1 GRCCCG
7 CEKLW
12 WLGLVSSR
20 PGSLHRRHRHGRTKG
35 SVSERPKEA
44 VLKTVVRQPR
54 TVGSNPT
61 ASAECRA
68 PEHVAG
74 SDAFGGVVVS
84 GEANG
89 GRNRI
94 LFRVKSIRLRPPLGK
109 ESGSARPG
117 RAELSPGQT
126 IPALVTPA
134 PKPREPPAPRPRE
147 PPAPMPRKPPA
158 LPL

>member
-1 GRCCCG
+1 
-7 CEKLW
+7 
-12 WLGLVSSR
+12 
-20 PGSLHRRHRHGRTKG
+20 
-35 SVSERPKEA
+35 
-44 VLKTVVRQPR
+44 
-54 TVGSNPT
+54 
-61 ASAECRA
+61 ASAEWRA

-84 GEANG
+84 GEASG

-126 IPALVTPA
+126 ILALVTPA
-134 PKPREPPAPRPRE
+134 PKPREPPAPRL
-147 PPAPMPRKPPA
+147 RKPPA
-158 LPL
+158 PPPRPPTLPLPPPEPPARTSAHRPRGRRSCAPSAGSRGSSRPGR

>member
-1 GRCCCG
+1 
-7 CEKLW
+7 
-12 WLGLVSSR
+12 
-20 PGSLHRRHRHGRTKG
+20 
-35 SVSERPKEA
+35 
-44 VLKTVVRQPR
+44 
-54 TVGSNPT
+54 
-61 ASAECRA
+61 

-117 RAELSPGQT
+117 RAELSPGQA

-134 PKPREPPAPRPRE
+134 PKPREPPALPLPPPE
-147 PPAPMPRKPPA
+147 PPARTSAHRPRGRRSCAPSAGSRGSSRPGR
-158 LPL
+158 